1 MLGTFWTAGS
11 MVGSER
17 SAMESQSL
25 SSESSLQ
32 MSRHKSNSNKVK
44 CQYTF
49 DAKIYYSIFPL
60 AGVLNVKPTSIWYR
74 KYAKNNSLPT
84 TKVTGSKID

>member
-1 MLGTFWTAGS
+1 MKVLGTFWTAGS

-49 DAKIYYSIFPL
+49 DAKHY
-60 AGVLNVKPTSIWYR
+60 
-74 KYAKNNSLPT
+74 
-84 TKVTGSKID
+84 